1 MNRQQKAG
9 LVQGLNEKFMS
20 TEASFIVNCQGMTVG
35 QIQELRLALEAKN
48 SEMQVAKN
56 RLVRI
61 AIQGRSECQP
71 LVDMLVGQNAIVFA
85 KSDLTGTAKV
95 LYDFAKKNEELKIVA
110 GCYESRLLDK
120 ETVGVLARLPSREIL
135 LAQLFG
141 TMKAPITAFAVVLNE
156 IRKKSLGGEES
167 PIGEQKENS

>member
-1 MNRQQKAG
+1 MNRQQKSG
-9 LVQGLNEKFMS
+9 LVQGLGEKFAS
-20 TEASFIVNCQGMTVG
+20 TEASFIVNCQGMTVA
-35 QIQELRLALEAKN
+35 QIQELRLALGSKN
-48 SEMQVAKN
+48 SELQVAKN

-71 LVDMLVGQNAIVFA
+71 LVDLLVGQNAIVFA
-85 KSDLTGTAKV
+85 NSDLTGTAKV

-110 GCYESRLLDK
+110 GCYESKLLDK
-120 ETVGVLARLPSREIL
+120 DAVGVLARLPSRDVL

-156 IRKKSLGGEES
+156 IMKKSLGGEES
-167 PIGEQKENS
+167 PIVEQQENL

>member
-1 MNRQQKAG
+1 MNRQQKSG
-9 LVQGLNEKFMS
+9 LVQGLGEKFAS
-20 TEASFIVNCQGMTVG
+20 TEASFIVNCQGMTVA
-35 QIQELRLALEAKN
+35 QIQELRLALGSKN
-48 SEMQVAKN
+48 SELQVAKN

-85 KSDLTGTAKV
+85 NSDLTGTAKI

-110 GCYESRLLDK
+110 GCYESKLLDK
-120 ETVGVLARLPSREIL
+120 DAVGVLARLPSRDIL

-156 IRKKSLGGEES
+156 IMKKSLGGEES
-167 PIGEQKENS
+167 PIVEQQENL